1 MKKVELKRY
10 GIKRYGI
17 KRYGIIFAKGE
28 QIENKEDLKK
38 TEKDWVTLYREEDGD
53 YFWIGMIWIEDIQK
67 ADFNDD
73 GTIWRINE
81 FRFPS
86 RTIMLAEEIF
96 TEVK

>member
-10 GIKRYGI
+10 RF
-17 KRYGIIFAKGE
+17 IFAKGE

-38 TEKDWVTLYREEDGD
+38 TEKFVTLYREEDGE
-53 YFWIGMIWIEDIQK
+53 YFWIGMIWIEDIQE

-73 GTIWRINE
+73 GTIWKINK

>member
-10 GIKRYGI
+10 GLN
-17 KRYGIIFAKGE
+17 FAKGE

-38 TEKDWVTLYREEDGD
+38 TEKDWVTLYREVDGE

-67 ADFNDD
+67 VEFSDD
-73 GTIWRINE
+73 GTIWKINE

-96 TEVK
+96 TRVK